1 MSIQIPIRLKILQN
15 GAAIGYVETI
25 NFVSG
30 ATVSKNGPIANITVS
45 GGGGSG
51 GDADTLQG
59 HHASHF
65 ALQTDMVAAEADIS
79 TLQGNVVVLQG
90 DMVIAE
96 NSILAIIASLA
107 RSAVWR
113 GILGVAVQAGP
124 PATGATY
131 AQWLAGASEPFAWVQ
146 TP

>member
-1 MSIQIPIRLKILQN
+1 VSIQIPIRLKILQN
-15 GAAIGYVETI
+15 GAAIGYVETL

-30 ATVSKNGPIANITVS
+30 ATISKNGPIANINVS

-65 ALQTDMVAAEADIS
+65 ALQTDMDAVEARVFITEADI
-79 TLQGNVVVLQG
+79 
-90 DMVIAE
+90 AA
-96 NSILAIIASLA
+96 ILASLD
-107 RSAVWR
+107 RNVIWR
-113 GILGVAVQAGP
+113 WLLGVAPQATP

-131 AQWLAGASEPFAWVQ
+131 AQWAAGATEPFAWLQ
-146 TP
+146 LP